1 MAEKLAAKSYA
12 RIPDI
17 YALPNLIEVQLNSF
31 NWFIEEFAQPLFNKP
46 VERIELDFDQ
56 IRQCVDV
63 GDTGI

>member
-31 NWFIEEFAQPLFNKP
+31 NWFIE
-46 VERIELDFDQ
+46 
-56 IRQCVDV
+56 
-63 GDTGI
+63 

>member
-31 NWFIEEFAQPLFNKP
+31 NWFIEEGLRDSSMKCRRLRVSTAH
-46 VERIELDFDQ
+46 
-56 IRQCVDV
+56 
-63 GDTGI
+63 